1 MAHKLQGVVVFH
13 SMHTLFVLKRELAR
27 RGVEARAVPTP
38 RQLSSDCGSALLVP
52 VAELDTVRSVITEQ
66 ELDIQGIHEL
76 ED

>member
-1 MAHKLQGVVVFH
+1 MAREIQGVVVFH

-27 RGVEARAVPTP
+27 CGVEARAVPTP

-52 VAELDTVRSVITEQ
+52 AAELGTVRSVVAEH